1 MKETTDAALVSC
13 QAEKGELRML
23 VGCYYRCPIVI
34 EEGDKDHPRF
44 YVLAQ
49 LDEYNEIA
57 DAIKVKMHDLLG
69 SRQYYEEIFQHNVS
83 LLKQLLVVRLV
94 LVVSLIV
101 DGDEA

>member
-1 MKETTDAALVSC
+1 
-13 QAEKGELRML
+13 ML

-57 DAIKVKMHDLLG
+57 DAKCTTFWVVDNTMRKSFSIMC
-69 SRQYYEEIFQHNVS
+69 S

>member
-1 MKETTDAALVSC
+1 
-13 QAEKGELRML
+13 ML

-57 DAIKVKMHDLLG
+57 DAIKVKMHDLWVVDNTMRK
-69 SRQYYEEIFQHNVS
+69 SFSIMCS